1 MALTWFQQSRIVID
15 GVEVCPVYNK
25 QKYWFLK
32 NFFRSQ
38 AYTESA
44 KLELLEAFLGDD
56 KSMFAEKCRA
66 GCIASLPNAE
76 IKAHVWTEITDIDSE
91 DSLIVLSARMVE
103 FYSLE

>member
-1 MALTWFQQSRIVID
+1 M
-15 GVEVCPVYNK
+15 
-25 QKYWFLK
+25 
-32 NFFRSQ
+32 
-38 AYTESA
+38 ESA